1 MHGTGRYE
9 APELDFRG
17 GARSARVV
25 SILDPFCL
33 CDACLYRRRIS
44 TARFPLLT
52 PATLFI
58 PLGLSQLLVF
68 VLCNGSIDGNCF
80 L

>member
-44 TARFPLLT
+44 IARLPLLA
-52 PATLFI
+52 PATLFV
-58 PLGLSQLLVF
+58 PLGLGQLPF
-68 VLCNGSIDGNCF
+68 FYDAMGA
-80 L
+80 